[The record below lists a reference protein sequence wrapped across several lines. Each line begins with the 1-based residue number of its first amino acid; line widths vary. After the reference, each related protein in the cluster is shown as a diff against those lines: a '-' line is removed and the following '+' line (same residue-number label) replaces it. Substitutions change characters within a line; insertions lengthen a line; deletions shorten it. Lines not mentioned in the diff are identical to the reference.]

1 MHTPR
6 ALLRSTLLR
15 STLRHDGPALGTLE
29 PDTLLQMQTEPD
41 NRTGGRAAKNARCA
55 TLALAMAL
63 CLLWGGLLSG
73 CEDEYFDSDADQ
85 GQQAWV
91 ADPSGQGSGD
101 DDGSAAGSPTE
112 GQPSGQTSG
121 QTSTGSQGASQ
132 PASSQLTG
140 HSAQT
145 VEDAQAGALTFR
157 SYSKLDSHFEK
168 HGIDMGFGSPE
179 EYLAAANAVVANP
192 AALHKLEAEDGDDV
206 FFLADT
212 GEIVFVSESGYI
224 RTYFV
229 TDKDYFDRQ

>member
-1 MHTPR
+1 MHPDTYVGGIMHTPR
-6 ALLRSTLLR
+6 ALLR

-121 QTSTGSQGASQ
+121 QTSTGS
-132 PASSQLTG
+132 
-140 HSAQT
+140 
-145 VEDAQAGALTFR
+145 
-157 SYSKLDSHFEK
+157 
-168 HGIDMGFGSPE
+168 
-179 EYLAAANAVVANP
+179 
-192 AALHKLEAEDGDDV
+192 
-206 FFLADT
+206 
-212 GEIVFVSESGYI
+212 
-224 RTYFV
+224 
-229 TDKDYFDRQ
+229 